1 MGRILIIDDDVQVC
15 ETIESL
21 IVRTG
26 HEAVSSYNLRDGL
39 SKVKSDDFDL
49 VFLDIS
55 LPDGNG
61 LDYLQQVKDSSGCPE
76 VIILTGKGDADGAEL
91 AIQGG
96 AWDFLV
102 KPSSVK
108 QITLSMRRALE
119 FHEEK
124 QNKAQC
130 VALNLDNI
138 VGKSVEIKGCY
149 DLIAHAS
156 GSDANVLVNGET
168 GTGKEL
174 FAQTIHENSKRSG
187 NNFVVVDCASL
198 TETLV
203 ESTLFGHKRGSFTGA
218 QADRKGLIPLADKG
232 TLFLDE
238 VGEMPLSVQKSFLR
252 VLQERTY
259 RPVGENRE
267 FKSDFR
273 LIAATN
279 RDLEAMVARGEFRQ
293 DLLYRIQTIHIHLPP
308 LRERGGDIRELT
320 SFHLSRLSSQYG
332 VPPKVASSDFYDVLD
347 NYDWPG
353 NVRQLFNVVE
363 QAFVASGSG
372 NTIYAMHLS
381 DSLRIKL
388 AKSNLI
394 KSGKVLSEEGNSFER
409 NVAQP
414 AVQPVSEKKDSSR
427 LNHDSVLGGTVTD
440 ILTEELPPLKIFKG
454 MAEKKYLEELL
465 LRHEGDT
472 ATILKI
478 SGLSR
483 SHFYALL
490 KKHGI
495 ND

>member
-1 MGRILIIDDDVQVC
+1 MGKILIIDDDVQVC

-21 IVRTG
+21 IARAG
-26 HEAVSSYNLRDGL
+26 HEAISSYNLNDGL
-39 SKVKSDDFDL
+39 AKVNNAAYDL

-61 LDYLQQVKDSSGCPE
+61 LDYLQQVKDSSGSPE

-119 FHEEK
+119 FHAEK
-124 QNKAQC
+124 QNKAHC

-138 VGKSVEIKGCY
+138 VGKSTEIKTCY

-174 FAQTIHENSKRSG
+174 FAQTIHENSKRAN

-218 QADRKGLIPLADKG
+218 QADRKGLIQLADKG

-238 VGEMPLSVQKSFLR
+238 VGEMPLAVQKSFLR

-273 LIAATN
+273 LVAATN
-279 RDLEAMVARGEFRQ
+279 RDLEAMVSRGDFRQ
-293 DLLYRIQTIHIHLPP
+293 DLLYRIQTIHIYLPP
-308 LRERGGDIRELT
+308 LRDRGGDIRELT

-347 NYDWPG
+347 NYEWPG

-363 QAFVASGSG
+363 QAFVAAGTG

-381 DSLRIKL
+381 DALRIKM
-388 AKSNLI
+388 AKSNL
-394 KSGKVLSEEGNSFER
+394 KKGEDLLQTLQDASTSTSALSSGK
-409 NVAQP
+409 
-414 AVQPVSEKKDSSR
+414 VSEKKDLPK
-427 LNHDSVLGGTVTD
+427 LNQDSVFDAAVAD
-440 ILTEELPPLKIFKG
+440 ILTGELPPLKVFKG

-465 LRHEGDT
+465 LRHQGDT
-472 ATILKI
+472 ASILKI

>member
-21 IVRTG
+21 IVRSG
-26 HEAVSSYNLRDGL
+26 HEGNYAHTLSSGMD
-39 SKVKSDDFDL
+39 KVERVAFDL

-61 LDYLQQVKDSSGCPE
+61 LDFLPRIKGSSGSPE
-76 VIILTGKGDADGAEL
+76 VIILTGKGDDDGAEL

-102 KPSSVK
+102 KPSSIK
-108 QITLSMRRALE
+108 QISLSMSRALA
-119 FHEEK
+119 FHNEK
-124 QNKAQC
+124 KNKAQR

-138 VGKSVEIKGCY
+138 VGKSPEIKSCY
-149 DLIAHAS
+149 DLVAHAA
-156 GSDANVLVNGET
+156 GSDANVLVTGET

-174 FAQTIHENSKRSG
+174 FARTIHDNSRRAQ
-187 NNFVVVDCASL
+187 NNFIVVDCASL
-198 TETLV
+198 TENLV

-218 QADRKGLIPLADKG
+218 QADRKGLVPLADKG
-232 TLFLDE
+232 TLVLDE
-238 VGEMPLSVQKSFLR
+238 VGEMSLSVQKSFLR

-279 RDLEAMVARGEFRQ
+279 RDLEAMVAKGEFRQ
-293 DLLYRIQTIHIHLPP
+293 DLLYRIQTIHITLPP
-308 LRERGGDIRELT
+308 LRDRSGDILELT
-320 SFHLSRLSSQYG
+320 DFHLRRLRTQYG
-332 VPPKVASSDFYDVLD
+332 VPPKVANSDFYDVLE

-363 QAFVASGSG
+363 QAFIACGSG

-381 DSLRIKL
+381 DNLRIKM
-388 AKSNLI
+388 AKSNLKKI
-394 KSGKVLSEEGNSFER
+394 ESVVTSDQGRLDYETMEESEKVDKSIDSAVSATVSDLFLSE
-409 NVAQP
+409 
-414 AVQPVSEKKDSSR
+414 
-427 LNHDSVLGGTVTD
+427 
-440 ILTEELPPLKIFKG
+440 LPSLKVFKG
-454 MAEKKYLEELL
+454 LAEKRYLEELL
-465 LRHEGDT
+465 TRYSGET
-472 ATILKI
+472 SVILGV

-490 KKHGI
+490 KKYEI
-495 ND
+495 SY

>member
-1 MGRILIIDDDVQVC
+1 MGKILIIDDDVQVC

-21 IVRTG
+21 IARAG
-26 HEAVSSYNLRDGL
+26 HEAVSSYNLNDGL
-39 SKVKSDDFDL
+39 AKVNNAAYDL

-61 LDYLQQVKDSSGCPE
+61 LDYLQQVKDSSGSPE

-119 FHEEK
+119 FHAEK
-124 QNKAQC
+124 QNKAHC

-138 VGKSVEIKGCY
+138 VGKSTEIKTCY

-174 FAQTIHENSKRSG
+174 FAQTIHENSKRAN

-238 VGEMPLSVQKSFLR
+238 VGEMPLAVQKSFLR

-273 LIAATN
+273 LVAATN
-279 RDLEAMVARGEFRQ
+279 RDLEAMVSRGDFRQ
-293 DLLYRIQTIHIHLPP
+293 DLLYRIQTIHIYLPP
-308 LRERGGDIRELT
+308 LRDRGGDIRELT

-347 NYDWPG
+347 NYEWPG

-363 QAFVASGSG
+363 QAFVAAGTG

-381 DSLRIKL
+381 DALRIKM
-388 AKSNLI
+388 AKSNL
-394 KSGKVLSEEGNSFER
+394 KKGEDLLQTLQDASTSTSALSSGK
-409 NVAQP
+409 
-414 AVQPVSEKKDSSR
+414 VSEKKDLLK
-427 LNHDSVLGGTVTD
+427 LNQDSVFDDAVVD
-440 ILTEELPPLKIFKG
+440 ILTGELPPLKVFKG

-465 LRHEGDT
+465 LRHQGDT
-472 ATILKI
+472 ASILKI

>member
-21 IVRTG
+21 IARTG
-26 HEAVSSYNLRDGL
+26 HEAVSSYNLKDGL
-39 SKVKSDDFDL
+39 ARVRNDSFDL

-61 LDYLQQVKDSSGCPE
+61 LDYLQQVKDSSGSPE
-76 VIILTGKGDADGAEL
+76 IIILTGKGDADGAEL

-102 KPSSVK
+102 KPSSIK
-108 QITLSMRRALE
+108 QISLSMSRALE
-119 FHEEK
+119 FHAEK
-124 QNKAQC
+124 QSKAHC

-138 VGKSVEIKGCY
+138 VGKSTEIKSCY

-174 FAQTIHENSKRSG
+174 FAQTIHDNSRRAI

-203 ESTLFGHKRGSFTGA
+203 ESTLFGHKRGAFTGA

-238 VGEMPLSVQKSFLR
+238 VGEMPLAVQKSFLR

-279 RDLEAMVARGEFRQ
+279 RDLEAMVKRGEFRQ
-293 DLLYRIQTIHIHLPP
+293 DLLYRIQTIHIYLPA
-308 LRERGGDIRELT
+308 LRDRDGDIRELT
-320 SFHLSRLSSQYG
+320 NFHLARLSHQYG
-332 VPPKVASSDFYDVLD
+332 VPPKVAGADFYEVLN

-363 QAFVASGSG
+363 QAFVASGTG

-381 DSLRIKL
+381 DNLRIKM
-388 AKSNLI
+388 AKSNLQ
-394 KSGKVLSEEGNSFER
+394 KKGR
-409 NVAQP
+409 
-414 AVQPVSEKKDSSR
+414 PVSNDTMRTSGRVESEKTDNTPVHSQSAFSATVSS
-427 LNHDSVLGGTVTD
+427 LLGD
-440 ILTEELPPLKIFKG
+440 DLPPLKLFKG
-454 MAEKKYLEELL
+454 MAERRYLEELQS
-465 LRHEGDT
+465 RYQGDVP
-472 ATILKI
+472 TILKI

-490 KKHGI
+490 KKHNI
-495 ND
+495 KD

>member
-1 MGRILIIDDDVQVC
+1 MGNILIIDDDVQVC

-21 IVRTG
+21 IARAG
-26 HEAVSSYNLRDGL
+26 HGAVSAYNLKDGL
-39 SKVKSDDFDL
+39 SKVKSAEFDL

-61 LDYLQQVKDSSGCPE
+61 LDYLHQVKDSSGDPE

-119 FHEEK
+119 FHNEK
-124 QNKAQC
+124 KNKAQC

-138 VGKSVEIKGCY
+138 VGKSTEIKMCY
-149 DLIAHAS
+149 DLVAHAS

-174 FAQTIHENSKRSG
+174 FAQTIHENSKRAN

-218 QADRKGLIPLADKG
+218 QSDRKGLIPLADKG

-238 VGEMPLSVQKSFLR
+238 VGEMPLAVQKSFLR
-252 VLQERTY
+252 VLQERAY

-279 RDLEAMVARGEFRQ
+279 RDLEAMVSRGDFRQ

-308 LRERGGDIRELT
+308 LRDREGDIRELT

-363 QAFVASGSG
+363 QAFVAAGSG

-381 DSLRIKL
+381 DALRIKL
-388 AKSNLI
+388 AKSNLKK
-394 KSGKVLSEEGNSFER
+394 KSRSDQDE
-409 NVAQP
+409 AQQ
-414 AVQPVSEKKDSSR
+414 ASAQRLETVSEKKDKGE
-427 LNHDSVLGGTVTD
+427 LNNNSVFNRAVSE
-440 ILTEELPPLKIFKG
+440 ILTEDLPPLKVFKG
-454 MAEKKYLEELL
+454 MAERKYLEELL
-465 LRHEGDT
+465 LRHQGDT
-472 ATILKI
+472 ASILKI

>member
-21 IVRTG
+21 IARTG
-26 HEAVSSYNLRDGL
+26 HESVSAYNLRNGL
-39 SKVKSDDFDL
+39 SKVQGSDFDL

-61 LDYLQQVKDSSGCPE
+61 LDYLQQVKDSSGSPE

-119 FHEEK
+119 FHNEK

-130 VALNLDNI
+130 VALILDNI
-138 VGKSVEIKGCY
+138 VGKSTEIKDCY
-149 DLIAHAS
+149 DLVAHAS

-174 FAQTIHENSKRSG
+174 FAQTIHENSRRSV

-238 VGEMPLSVQKSFLR
+238 VGEMPISVQKSFLR

-259 RPVGENRE
+259 RPVGENKE

-279 RDLEAMVARGEFRQ
+279 RDLESMVARGEFRQ

-308 LRERGGDIRELT
+308 LRAREGDIRELT
-320 SFHLSRLSSQYG
+320 AFHLSRLSLQYG
-332 VPPKVASSDFYDVLD
+332 VPPKVASSDFYEVLE

-353 NVRQLFNVVE
+353 NVRQLFNIVE

-381 DSLRIKL
+381 DNLRIKL
-388 AKSNLI
+388 AKYNLK
-394 KSGKVLSEEGNSFER
+394 KSGSVSLKDIPTESVANS
-409 NVAQP
+409 
-414 AVQPVSEKKDSSR
+414 VSEKKDTPE
-427 LNHDSVLGGTVTD
+427 LNRNSVFDNTVSN
-440 ILTEELPPLKIFKG
+440 ILTGELPPLKIFKG

-465 LRHEGDT
+465 LRYAGET

>member
-21 IVRTG
+21 IARTG
-26 HEAVSSYNLRDGL
+26 HDSVSAYNLKDGMAR
-39 SKVKSDDFDL
+39 VREGEFDL

-61 LDYLQQVKDSSGCPE
+61 LDYLQQVKDSAGCPE

-102 KPSSVK
+102 KPSSIK
-108 QITLSMRRALE
+108 QISLSMSRALE
-119 FHEEK
+119 FHTEK
-124 QNKAQC
+124 QNKSQC

-138 VGKSVEIKGCY
+138 VGKSSEIKSCY
-149 DLIAHAS
+149 DLVAHAS

-174 FAQTIHENSKRSG
+174 FARTIHDNSRRSV

-238 VGEMPLSVQKSFLR
+238 VGEMPLAVQKSLLR

-259 RPVGENRE
+259 RPIGENRE

-279 RDLEAMVARGEFRQ
+279 RDLEAMVMRGDFRQ
-293 DLLYRIQTIHIHLPP
+293 DLLYRIQTIHIYLPP
-308 LRERGGDIRELT
+308 LRDREGDIKELT
-320 SFHLSRLSSQYG
+320 DFHLGRLSSQYG
-332 VPPKVASSDFYDVLD
+332 VPPKVASADFYEVLN
-347 NYDWPG
+347 NYNWPG
-353 NVRQLFNVVE
+353 NVRQLFNIVE
-363 QAFVASGSG
+363 QAFVASGTG

-381 DSLRIKL
+381 DDLRIKM
-388 AKSNLI
+388 AKSNLEK
-394 KSGKVLSEEGNSFER
+394 KSRADRAESDRKAEL
-409 NVAQP
+409 A
-414 AVQPVSEKKDSSR
+414 ASEKTDSSQAKPQSAFAATVSG
-427 LNHDSVLGGTVTD
+427 LLGD
-440 ILTEELPPLKIFKG
+440 DLPPLKLFKG
-454 MAEKKYLEELL
+454 MAEKRYLEELQS
-465 LRHEGDT
+465 RYQGDV

-490 KKHGI
+490 KKHNI
-495 ND
+495 KD

>member
-21 IVRTG
+21 IARTG
-26 HEAVSSYNLRDGL
+26 HDGESAYNLKDGVA
-39 SKVKSDDFDL
+39 KVHESEFDL

-61 LDYLQQVKDSSGCPE
+61 LDYLQQVKDSPGRPE

-108 QITLSMRRALE
+108 QISLSMRRALE
-119 FHEEK
+119 FHNEK

-138 VGKSVEIKGCY
+138 VGKSTEIKSCY
-149 DLIAHAS
+149 DLVAHAS

-174 FAQTIHENSKRSG
+174 FARTIHDNSKRVD
-187 NNFVVVDCASL
+187 NNFVIVDCASL

-218 QADRKGLIPLADKG
+218 QADRKGLIPLADRG

-273 LIAATN
+273 LVAATN

-293 DLLYRIQTIHIHLPP
+293 DLLYRIQTIHIYLPP
-308 LRERGGDIRELT
+308 LRDRDGDIRELT
-320 SFHLSRLSSQYG
+320 THHLTRLSSQYG
-332 VPPKVASSDFYDVLD
+332 VPPKVANSDFYDVLN

-363 QAFVASGSG
+363 QAFVASGTG

-381 DSLRIKL
+381 DALRIKM
-388 AKSNLI
+388 AKSNLR
-394 KSGKVLSEEGNSFER
+394 KKGGDVNETAK
-409 NVAQP
+409 QP
-414 AVQPVSEKKDSSR
+414 DFDTKMDVSEKTDLQGSSPQSAFSATVSKL
-427 LNHDSVLGGTVTD
+427 LNDD
-440 ILTEELPPLKIFKG
+440 LPPLKLFKG
-454 MAEKKYLEELL
+454 MAEKRYLEELL
-465 LRHEGDT
+465 ARYQGET
-472 ATILKI
+472 PTILKI

-495 ND
+495 KV

>member
-1 MGRILIIDDDVQVC
+1 MGKILIIDDDVQVC

-21 IVRTG
+21 VARTG
-26 HEAVSSYNLRDGL
+26 HNSVSSYNLTDGL
-39 SKVKSDDFDL
+39 AKVKKDDFDL

-61 LDYLQQVKDSSGCPE
+61 LDYLQQVKDSAGNPE
-76 VIILTGKGDADGAEL
+76 IIILTGKGDADGAEL

-108 QITLSMRRALE
+108 QITLSMSRALE
-119 FHEEK
+119 FHKER

-138 VGKSVEIKGCY
+138 VGKSAEIKSCY
-149 DLIAHAS
+149 DLVAHAS
-156 GSDANVLVNGET
+156 GSDANVLLNGET

-174 FAQTIHENSKRSG
+174 FAQTIHENSKRSVK
-187 NNFVVVDCASL
+187 NFVVVDCASL

-238 VGEMPLSVQKSFLR
+238 VGEMPLAVQKSFLR

-279 RDLEAMVARGEFRQ
+279 RDLEAMVSRGDFRQ

-308 LRERGGDIRELT
+308 LRDREGDIRELT
-320 SFHLSRLSSQYG
+320 SYHLARLSAQYG
-332 VPPKVASSDFYDVLD
+332 VPPKVANSDFYEVLE

-353 NVRQLFNVVE
+353 NVRQLFNIVE
-363 QAFVASGSG
+363 QAFVAAGVG

-381 DSLRIKL
+381 DNLRIKM
-388 AKSNLI
+388 AKSNLQ
-394 KSGKVLSEEGNSFER
+394 KSGSYNLKNVQTEPRFVSSPDSEL
-409 NVAQP
+409 
-414 AVQPVSEKKDSSR
+414 VSEKKDSSG
-427 LNHDSVLGGTVTD
+427 LNKNSIFEDTVSAV
-440 ILTEELPPLKIFKG
+440 LTEELPPLKVFKK

-465 LRHEGDT
+465 LRHQGDIVS
-472 ATILKI
+472 ILKI

-490 KKHGI
+490 KKYEI

>member
-21 IVRTG
+21 IARAG
-26 HEAVSSYNLRDGL
+26 HDSVSAYNLKDGIA
-39 SKVKSDDFDL
+39 KVHESDFDL

-61 LDYLQQVKDSSGCPE
+61 LDYLQQVKDSHGEPE

-108 QITLSMRRALE
+108 QISLTMSRALD
-119 FHEEK
+119 FHTEK
-124 QNKAQC
+124 QSTAHC

-138 VGKSVEIKGCY
+138 VGKSSEIKSCY

-174 FAQTIHENSKRSG
+174 FAHTIHKNSKRADK
-187 NNFVVVDCASL
+187 NFVVVDCASL

-203 ESTLFGHKRGSFTGA
+203 ESTLFGHKRGAFTGA
-218 QADRKGLIPLADKG
+218 QSDRKGLIPLADKG

-238 VGEMPLSVQKSFLR
+238 IGEMPLAVQKSFLR

-259 RPVGENRE
+259 RPVGENKE

-273 LIAATN
+273 LIGATN
-279 RDLEAMVARGEFRQ
+279 RDLEAMAAKGDFRQ
-293 DLLYRIQTIHIHLPP
+293 DLLYRLQTIHIYLPP
-308 LRERGGDIRELT
+308 LRDREGDIRELT
-320 SFHLSRLSSQYG
+320 TFHLSRLSSQYG
-332 VPPKVASSDFYDVLD
+332 VPPKVANSDFYDVLN

-353 NVRQLFNVVE
+353 NVRQLFNIVE
-363 QAFVASGSG
+363 QAFVASGTG

-381 DSLRIKL
+381 DALRIKM
-388 AKSNLI
+388 AKSNLK
-394 KSGKVLSEEGNSFER
+394 KSNDLAADMLNKSVAAESEEEAPQPQSAFSAT
-409 NVAQP
+409 VANLL
-414 AVQPVSEKKDSSR
+414 SD
-427 LNHDSVLGGTVTD
+427 D
-440 ILTEELPPLKIFKG
+440 LPPLKLFKG
-454 MAEKKYLEELL
+454 MAEKRYLEELL
-465 LRHEGDT
+465 VRYHGDI

>member
-15 ETIESL
+15 ATIESL
-21 IVRTG
+21 ISRSG
-26 HEAVSSYNLRDGL
+26 HAGVSAHTLSDGVE
-39 SKVKSDDFDL
+39 KACGGDFDL

-61 LDYLQQVKDSSGCPE
+61 LDCLSEIKSSPGAPE

-91 AIQGG
+91 SIQGG

-102 KPSSVK
+102 KPSSIK
-108 QITLSMRRALE
+108 RISLSMRRAIE
-119 FHEEK
+119 FHNEK
-124 QNKAQC
+124 QNKPQR

-138 VGKSVEIKGCY
+138 VGKSVEIKNCY
-149 DLIAHAS
+149 DLVAHAA
-156 GSDANVLVNGET
+156 GSDANALVTGET

-174 FAQTIHENSKRSG
+174 FARTVHDNSIRIC

-198 TETLV
+198 TESLV

-218 QADRKGLIPLADKG
+218 QEDHKGLIQLAHKG

-238 VGEMPLSVQKSFLR
+238 VGEMPLAVQKSFLR

-259 RPVGENRE
+259 RPVGENKE

-279 RDLEAMVARGEFRQ
+279 RDLEGLVAKGSFRQ
-293 DLLYRIQTIHIHLPP
+293 DLLYRIQTIHIPLPP
-308 LRERGGDIRELT
+308 LRERSGDIYELT
-320 SFHLSRLSSQYG
+320 TFYLAKLGVKYG
-332 VPPKVASSDFYDVLD
+332 TPPKFANSDFYDVLN

-381 DSLRIKL
+381 DSLRIKM
-388 AKSNLI
+388 AKSNLKKNRNETAASVPYSTGI
-394 KSGKVLSEEGNSFER
+394 SHRFLLEENPTSSSQKF
-409 NVAQP
+409 
-414 AVQPVSEKKDSSR
+414 PVFA
-427 LNHDSVLGGTVTD
+427 DSVTGLFVEGVPT
-440 ILTEELPPLKIFKG
+440 FKKFKE
-454 MAEKKYLEELL
+454 AVEKKYFEELL
-465 LRHEGDT
+465 RRHKGDI
-472 ATILKI
+472 AIILQI

-483 SHFYALL
+483 SHFYNLL
-490 KKHGI
+490 KKHNI
-495 ND
+495 KH

>member
-21 IVRTG
+21 IARTG
-26 HEAVSSYNLRDGL
+26 HDAVSAYNLKDGVA
-39 SKVKSDDFDL
+39 KVHESEFDL

-61 LDYLQQVKDSSGCPE
+61 LDYLQQVKDSDGSPE
-76 VIILTGKGDADGAEL
+76 VIILTGQGDADGAEL

-102 KPSSVK
+102 KPSSIK
-108 QITLSMRRALE
+108 QISLSMRRALS
-119 FHEEK
+119 FHNEK
-124 QNKAQC
+124 QNKAQR

-138 VGKSVEIKGCY
+138 VGKSTEIKSCY
-149 DLIAHAS
+149 DLVAHAS

-174 FAQTIHENSKRSG
+174 FARTIHDNSKRVD

-238 VGEMPLSVQKSFLR
+238 VGEMPLAVQKSFLR

-273 LIAATN
+273 LVAATN
-279 RDLEAMVARGEFRQ
+279 RDLEAMVARGDFRQ
-293 DLLYRIQTIHIHLPP
+293 DLLYRIQTIHIYLPP
-308 LRERGGDIRELT
+308 LREREGDIHELT
-320 SFHLSRLSSQYG
+320 THHLSRLSSQYG
-332 VPPKVASSDFYDVLD
+332 VPPKVANSDFYDVLN

-363 QAFVASGSG
+363 QAFVASGTG

-381 DSLRIKL
+381 DALRIKM
-388 AKSNLI
+388 AKSNLR
-394 KSGKVLSEEGNSFER
+394 KKGGGEAYEVKQAEFGSKME
-409 NVAQP
+409 
-414 AVQPVSEKKDSSR
+414 VSEKTELQENAPRSAFAATVSR
-427 LNHDSVLGGTVTD
+427 LLSDD
-440 ILTEELPPLKIFKG
+440 LPPLKLFKG
-454 MAEKKYLEELL
+454 MAEKRYLEELL
-465 LRHEGDT
+465 ARYQGDT
-472 ATILKI
+472 PAILKI

-495 ND
+495 KNLA

>member
-1 MGRILIIDDDVQVC
+1 MGKILIIDDDVQVC

-21 IVRTG
+21 IARAG
-26 HEAVSSYNLRDGL
+26 HEGVSAYNLKDGL
-39 SKVKSDDFDL
+39 SKVSGGDFDV

-61 LDYLQQVKDSSGCPE
+61 LDYLQRVKDSSGAPE

-102 KPSSVK
+102 KPSSIK
-108 QITLSMRRALE
+108 QISLSMRRALE
-119 FHEEK
+119 FHNEK

-138 VGKSVEIKGCY
+138 VGRSVEIKSSY
-149 DLIAHAS
+149 DLVAHAS

-174 FAQTIHENSKRSG
+174 FARTIHDNSKRAD

-203 ESTLFGHKRGSFTGA
+203 ESTLFGHKRGAFTGA

-238 VGEMPLSVQKSFLR
+238 VGEMPLAVQKSFLR

-279 RDLEAMVARGEFRQ
+279 RDLEAMVKRGEFRQ
-293 DLLYRIQTIHIHLPP
+293 DLLYRIQTIHIHLPA
-308 LRERGGDIRELT
+308 LRDREGDIRELT
-320 SFHLSRLSSQYG
+320 NFHLSRLSDRYK
-332 VPPKVASSDFYDVLD
+332 VPPKVASSDFYDVLN

-363 QAFVASGSG
+363 QAFVAAGAG
-372 NTIYAMHLS
+372 NTIYGMHLS
-381 DSLRIKL
+381 DALRIKM
-388 AKSNLI
+388 AQSNLR
-394 KSGKVLSEEGNSFER
+394 KKGRTGGSDVLDKQVST
-409 NVAQP
+409 
-414 AVQPVSEKKDSSR
+414 VSEKTDSPSA
-427 LNHDSVLGGTVTD
+427 
-440 ILTEELPPLKIFKG
+440 ELQPALSSAFSTLYSGDLPSLKIFKG
-454 MAEKKYLEELL
+454 MAEKRYLEELQT
-465 LRHEGDT
+465 RYPGDV
-472 ATILKI
+472 AEILKV

-490 KKHGI
+490 KKHEI
-495 ND
+495 KD